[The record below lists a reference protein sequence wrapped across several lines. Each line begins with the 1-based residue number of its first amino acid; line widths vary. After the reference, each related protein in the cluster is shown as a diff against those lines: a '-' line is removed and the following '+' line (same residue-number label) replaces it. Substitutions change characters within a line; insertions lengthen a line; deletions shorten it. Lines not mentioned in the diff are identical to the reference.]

1 MPRFIETIVWSVFY
15 LAFLVFVLT
24 AHASSP
30 MYNAIFIDR
39 TATDWLPDA
48 TRRYAPPDAISGQQV
63 SPYFANGWWRP
74 EADRRWGK
82 GGRNTIVVQPTRS
95 LPEGSRVKGR
105 IGALLG
111 GSRKNQIIIIE
122 VNGVEVDRLDFV
134 ANKSGENIKM
144 FDARLPAAIAEGERV
159 EIAFVVPGAT
169 SLFLLHGGDDHRPL
183 GVCFFE
189 LALVPPG

>member
-1 MPRFIETIVWSVFY
+1 MPRFLETIVWSVFY
-15 LAFLVFVLT
+15 FAFLVFVLT
-24 AHASSP
+24 AHAASP
-30 MYNAIFIDR
+30 MYNAIFIER
-39 TATDWLPDA
+39 TAADWLPDA
-48 TRRYAPPDAISGQQV
+48 TRRYSPPDAISEHEL
-63 SPYFANGWWRP
+63 SPYFARGWWRP
-74 EADRRWGK
+74 EVDRRWGR

-111 GSRKNQIIIIE
+111 GTRSNQTIIIE
-122 VNGVEVDRLDFV
+122 VNGVEVDRLVFFV
-134 ANKSGENIKM
+134 NKIAEKVM
-144 FDARLPAAIAEGERV
+144 FDARLPMPVAEGESV

-169 SLFLLHGGDDHRPL
+169 SPLLLHLSDDFRQL